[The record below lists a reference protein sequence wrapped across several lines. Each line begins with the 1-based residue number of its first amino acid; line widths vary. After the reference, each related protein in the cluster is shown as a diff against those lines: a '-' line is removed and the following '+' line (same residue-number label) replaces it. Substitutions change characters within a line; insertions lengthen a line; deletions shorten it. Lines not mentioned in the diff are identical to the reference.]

1 MSVVPDM
8 GRRPE
13 VRESGPADERLA
25 GVASALIE
33 SAAEEHD
40 IAQREPAF
48 LRTKISAGQA
58 AVALLEAE
66 LVGFGYWSAWD
77 AGRFVSH
84 SGLVVRPDLRGV
96 GLGREL
102 KRCLFA
108 SSRERLPAAALM
120 SLTNSPEVRAMNLS
134 LGFRVVPLE
143 DLPDDPEFWKGCD
156 ACRNIERVRSEGL
169 RCCCEAMLLD
179 PPARESEA

>member
-8 GRRPE
+8 SRRPE

-33 SAAEEHD
+33 SAAGEHD
-40 IAQREPAF
+40 IARRETAF
-48 LRTKISAGQA
+48 LQTKIAAGQA

-108 SSRERLPAAALM
+108 SSRERLPAAVLM
-120 SLTNSPEVRAMNLS
+120 SLTNSPVVHAMNLS

-143 DLPDDPEFWKGCD
+143 DLPDDPEFWRGCD
-156 ACRNIERVRSEGL
+156 SCRNIERVRSEGL

-179 PPARESEA
+179 PPAQESEA